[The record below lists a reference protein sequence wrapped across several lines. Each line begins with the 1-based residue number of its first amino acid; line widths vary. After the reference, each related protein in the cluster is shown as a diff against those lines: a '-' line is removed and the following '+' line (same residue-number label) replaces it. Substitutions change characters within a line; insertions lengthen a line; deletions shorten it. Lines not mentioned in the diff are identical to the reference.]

1 MKPLNFSE
9 KNRKEFFCWAHPMS
23 VLKSKINQ
31 LNDHDDSVEN
41 NYSIHFQTSLLELC
55 YCFFTSSP
63 TRDSRLFALLEDGQY
78 ALLYERFELP
88 LNQDLEFLQSTF
100 TVKSFDVKKKLSS
113 LHREQKFARLTKF
126 RDPQ

>member
-1 MKPLNFSE
+1 
-9 KNRKEFFCWAHPMS
+9 MS
-23 VLKSKINQ
+23 VLKSKKNQ

-41 NYSIHFQTSLLELC
+41 NYSLHFQTSLLELC
-55 YCFFTSSP
+55 YCFFLHPVQCKFFFLPKT